1 MKEQW
6 IVKLRHRVRDENSVK
21 APEGLLDDIKHAIS
35 ERGMGPVTSP
45 KAGKAIG
52 RRWMYRM
59 ASVAALLAI
68 GMFVYE
74 LSQLP
79 QTTPSPTGKAVDIAR
94 LADIG
99 RSVMEERERTAC
111 AQGGGSGIGQKDCAY
126 ACTAGG

>member
-1 MKEQW
+1 
-6 IVKLRHRVRDENSVK
+6 
-21 APEGLLDDIKHAIS
+21 
-35 ERGMGPVTSP
+35 
-45 KAGKAIG
+45 
-52 RRWMYRM
+52 MYRV

-99 RSVMEERERTAC
+99 RSVMEPARVSSHKASHNLDRSLLAVLDGTNGRATGEEQMTEKKDTNEAC
-111 AQGGGSGIGQKDCAY
+111 VQSDNSQDTPCLLYTSPSPRDKRQSRMPSSA
-126 ACTAGG
+126 